1 MKLSGKML
9 MGLVMLSGTV
19 MAPLSSQAAENETQ
33 ECGKTIVASKN
44 VEAPPTEIQDLITN
58 FTEQKEQNIDQ
69 KMRAGRTVTFK
80 RGSALMWSKDIISFN
95 YSGGRVTSS
104 SGRQEAGW
112 IFPNIV
118 RKNGITRYSTSSSTH
133 KWRGEKTIGAG
144 VVSPWGDVTIY
155 NYDFTDYYGV
165 HGNGSSSWY

>member
-1 MKLSGKML
+1 MTSRGK
-9 MGLVMLSGTV
+9 
-19 MAPLSSQAAENETQ
+19 Q
-33 ECGKTIVASKN
+33 
-44 VEAPPTEIQDLITN
+44 
-58 FTEQKEQNIDQ
+58 
-69 KMRAGRTVTFK
+69 
-80 RGSALMWSKDIISFN
+80 
-95 YSGGRVTSS
+95 
-104 SGRQEAGW
+104 W

-155 NYDFTDYYGV
+155 NYDFTDYYGI